1 MCKLCANFF
10 VNLKMQTCIKLSLDT
25 RRIRKDGSYPIII
38 RLGHFQKTT
47 SISTGYS
54 VPLKYWDDSKQ
65 RIRNSYTQIGSIH
78 FVNNL
83 LIKQLFNAQDILNR
97 LQDSD
102 VLDFMSIRQIK
113 DKIIKKSK
121 YESFFEFALELAE
134 DLKLSD
140 RLGTA
145 RTYREVVSVLKSS
158 INSADVKFNEIN
170 YDFLK
175 GFERFHLSK
184 PGNSINGLGAYMR
197 TIRSIYNQGI
207 KRGLV
212 SREAYPFKDYQIR
225 TEPTAKRA
233 MNSENLKKILA
244 LQLEKGSWPFHY
256 RNYFLLSYMFF
267 GMSFIDM
274 AFLKMSNVIDGRV
287 KFQRK
292 KTSKLYDIK
301 ITPEMKQLLDF
312 YFLGKKKND
321 FILPIIKRE
330 TLELQYKDVHGSR
343 KRYNKGLQRIAEI
356 CQIEEHLTSYVSR
369 HSFATHAML
378 KQIPLPAISAML
390 GHTSIS
396 TTQVYLKSLP
406 NNIIDSYQEQLYI
419 I

>member
-10 VNLKMQTCIKLSLDT
+10 VDLKMQTSIKLSQDT

-47 SISTGYS
+47 SISTGHS

-65 RIRNSYTQIGSIH
+65 RIRNSYKGIKSIN
-78 FVNNL
+78 FLNNL
-83 LIKQLFNAQDILNR
+83 LAKQLSNAQDILNR
-97 LQDSD
+97 LQDSER
-102 VLDFMSIRQIK
+102 LDFMSIKQIK
-113 DKIIKKSK
+113 NKIINKSK
-121 YESFFEFALELAE
+121 YDSFFEFGIELAE
-134 DLKLSD
+134 DLILSE

-145 RTYREVVSVLKSS
+145 RTYREVISVLKSS
-158 INSADVKFNEIN
+158 TNSADIKFNEVN

-184 PGNSINGLGAYMR
+184 PGNSLNGLAAYMR

-207 KRGLV
+207 KRGFI
-212 SREAYPFKDYQIR
+212 SKDAYPFKDYQIR

-233 MNSENLKKILA
+233 MNSENLKKIL
-244 LQLEKGSWPFHY
+244 LLELEKGSWPFHY
-256 RNYFLLSYMFF
+256 RNYFLLSYMLF

-274 AFLKMSNVIDGRV
+274 SFLKMNNIIDGRF

-301 ITPEMKQLLDF
+301 ITPQMRQLLDY
-312 YFLGKKKND
+312 YFLGKKKD
-321 FILPIIKRE
+321 EFILPIIKRN
-330 TLELQYKDVHGSR
+330 TLELQYKDVHGAR

-356 CQIEEHLTSYVSR
+356 CQIDEHLTSYVSR
-369 HSFATHAML
+369 HSFATHAMM
-378 KQIPLPAISAML
+378 KQIPLPAISTML
-390 GHTSIS
+390 GHASIS

-406 NNIIDSYQEQLYI
+406 NNIIDSYQEQLNI

>member
-1 MCKLCANFF
+1 VQTFLYFQ
-10 VNLKMQTCIKLSLDT
+10 KMQTSLKLSLDT

-47 SISTGYS
+47 SISTGHS
-54 VPLKYWDDSKQ
+54 VPINYWDDSRQ
-65 RIRNSYTQIGSIH
+65 RIRNTYKRVKAIN
-78 FVNNL
+78 FLNNL
-83 LIKQLFNAQDILNR
+83 LVKQLSNANDVINR
-97 LQDSD
+97 LQDCEE
-102 VLDFMSIRQIK
+102 LDFMSIKEVK
-113 DKIIKKSK
+113 DKIVNKSK
-121 YESFFEFALELAE
+121 YESFLEFATELAE
-134 DLKLSD
+134 DLRLSE

-145 RTYREVVSVLKSS
+145 RTYKEVVSVLKSS
-158 INSADVKFNEIN
+158 INSSDVKFNEIN

-175 GFERFHLSK
+175 SFERFHLSK
-184 PGNSINGLGAYMR
+184 PSNSLNGLAAYMR

-207 KRGLV
+207 KRGLI
-212 SREAYPFKDYQIR
+212 SKDAYPFKSYQIR

-233 MNSENLKKILA
+233 MNSENLKKIVL

-256 RNYFLLSYMFF
+256 RNYFLLSYMLF

-274 AFLKMSNVIDGRV
+274 AFLKMSNVVDGRI

-301 ITPEMKQLLDF
+301 ITCQMNQLLDF
-312 YFLGKKKND
+312 YISGKKKDD
-321 FILPIIKRE
+321 FILPIVRRE
-330 TLELQYKDVHGSR
+330 TLDLQYKDVHGAR
-343 KRYNKGLQRIAEI
+343 KRYNKGLRRIAEI
-356 CQIEEHLTSYVSR
+356 CQIDEHLTSYVSR

-390 GHTSIS
+390 GHSS
-396 TTQVYLKSLP
+396 MATTQIYLKSLP
-406 NNIIDSYQEQLYI
+406 NNIIDSYQEQLNI

>member
-1 MCKLCANFF
+1 
-10 VNLKMQTCIKLSLDT
+10 MQTSIKLSLHT

-47 SISTGYS
+47 SISTGHS
-54 VPLKYWDDSKQ
+54 VPLNYWDDSKQ
-65 RIRNSYTQIGSIH
+65 RIRNTYKQVKSIN
-78 FVNNL
+78 FLNNL
-83 LIKQLFNAQDILNR
+83 LAKQMSGAKDVVNR
-97 LQDSD
+97 LQDCEE
-102 VLDFMSIRQIK
+102 LDFMSIKQVK
-113 DKIIKKSK
+113 DKIVNKSK
-121 YESFFEFALELAE
+121 YESFFEFAIELAE
-134 DLKLSD
+134 DLRLSE

-184 PGNSINGLGAYMR
+184 PGNSLNGLAAYMR

-207 KRGLV
+207 KRGFI
-212 SREAYPFKDYQIR
+212 SKDAYPFKDYQIR

-256 RNYFLLSYMFF
+256 RNYFLLSYMLF

-274 AFLKMSNVIDGRV
+274 AFLKMSNIVDGRV

-301 ITPEMKQLLDF
+301 ITPQMKQMLDF
-312 YFLGKKKND
+312 YFLGKKKDD

-330 TLELQYKDVHGSR
+330 TLDLQYKDVHGAR
-343 KRYNKGLQRIAEI
+343 KRFNKGLRRIAEI
-356 CQIEEHLTSYVSR
+356 CQIDEHLTSYVSR

-390 GHTSIS
+390 GHSS
-396 TTQVYLKSLP
+396 MATTQVYLKSLP
-406 NNIIDSYQEQLYI
+406 NNIIDSYQEQLNI